1 MTTQCGRAL
10 KRVTGLAAAT
20 ALASKLTES
29 APFFQVTRFP
39 GDEYEF
45 AVMEEDLHLL
55 ADPVVT
61 CGGHYEPADFTSM
74 NQDELVAWYVK
85 NVGYDPVA
93 DDPSTELEELR
104 ARCAEMLEIDQ
115 SGGLDSD

>member
-1 MTTQCGRAL
+1 MTTQSARAL

-20 ALASKLTES
+20 DLASKLMEA
-29 APFFQVTRFP
+29 APFFQVTRLP

-55 ADPVVT
+55 ADPVLT
-61 CGGHYEPADFTSM
+61 CGGHYEPADFTNM
-74 NQDELVAWYVK
+74 NLDELVAWYVK

-104 ARCAEMLEIDQ
+104 SRCTEMLQIDLN
-115 SGGLDSD
+115 GGLDSD